1 MSTISI
7 IILTVT
13 LLAVAV
19 SFGVLLFSFKKN
31 PKASNIVKVRS
42 YDSSVQKL
50 LNARSMN
57 DGKRFTQEEL
67 LENADYVLNAFQ

>member
-1 MSTISI
+1 MSTIGI

-19 SFGVLLFSFKKN
+19 SLGVLLFSLKRTPN
-31 PKASNIVKVRS
+31 ASNIVKVRS
-42 YDSSVQKL
+42 YNPSIQKL

-67 LENADYVLNAFQ
+67 LKNADDVLNAFQ